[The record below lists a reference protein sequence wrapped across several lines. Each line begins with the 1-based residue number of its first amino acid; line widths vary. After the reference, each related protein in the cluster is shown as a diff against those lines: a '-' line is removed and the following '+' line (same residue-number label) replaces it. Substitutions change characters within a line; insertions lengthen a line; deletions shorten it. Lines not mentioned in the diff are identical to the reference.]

1 VRPRPSS
8 ARTPRSWWPSRSR
21 RNQDAH
27 FSKQK
32 IVESIPGTR
41 VVWHILAGYLKFTE
55 DKTEWTGTDVAFDIS
70 RKDDKTEIRF
80 THIGL
85 VPDFVTRVRT
95 ADGSRIDIP
104 GKSLCIFRRDG
115 QGVWRA
121 DVDIFNAVSDRR
133 AMAVPAGSRGP
144 ASFTSRPNAT
154 QWRGKTLMVG
164 SAGRRASSCAG
175 HRWHNDHGVPL
186 VVEQSLRYRV
196 AAEQVV
202 QHPTSRSADNDER
215 SVDSGR

>member
-95 ADGSRIDIP
+95 ADGSCIDIP

-121 DVDIFNAVSDRR
+121 DVDIFNAV
-133 AMAVPAGSRGP
+133 
-144 ASFTSRPNAT
+144 
-154 QWRGKTLMVG
+154 Q
-164 SAGRRASSCAG
+164 
-175 HRWHNDHGVPL
+175 
-186 VVEQSLRYRV
+186 
-196 AAEQVV
+196 
-202 QHPTSRSADNDER
+202 
-215 SVDSGR
+215 